1 MCIRDSVSTDGV
13 AQAERLPATVVNLRS
28 GSNWQFDLPEEDVYS
43 LTTYASL
50 SAPGVEQRNLVVY
63 RAPDSGGLYDP
74 ATGEVRQIPR
84 DVVVQGWFPA
94 ALTSCGL
101 LVQREGAVGEILG
114 IADPDALLY
123 TGADAI
129 RPVF

>member
-1 MCIRDSVSTDGV
+1 MCT
-13 AQAERLPATVVNLRS
+13 A
-28 GSNWQFDLPEEDVYS
+28 

-94 ALTSCGL
+94 ALTAAGCWYKERG
-101 LVQREGAVGEILG
+101 
-114 IADPDALLY
+114 P
-123 TGADAI
+123 
-129 RPVF
+129 